1 MKKYKLSQSVMFI
14 TLYIH
19 LFKTLQKPKILVLKG
34 IMEKLYPNS
43 SVLDPRSRKPEVPV
57 TSPCKG
63 TGSLIEGENLEHGS
77 LYSLGMYFVF
87 HSSSKQEERKKKNFA
102 FQLTIIEIFFK
113 FNIQIFQIFEGICNP
128 KPPP

>member
-1 MKKYKLSQSVMFI
+1 MPTYYKSKKEKTSMKKYKLSQSVMFI

-77 LYSLGMYFVF
+77 LYSLGMHFIF
-87 HSSSKQEERKKKNFA
+87 HSSSKQEERKKKKTLLFS
-102 FQLTIIEIFFK
+102 
-113 FNIQIFQIFEGICNP
+113 
-128 KPPP
+128 